1 MEVNKKTSSVFL
13 TVGGGRTG
21 FINGDRME
29 DGLKLGTDMRE
40 DPTRSRAAQ
49 GGNVGN
55 SMGSDGGIKTSYIK
69 LCLMSS

>member
-1 MEVNKKTSSVFL
+1 MEVSKKTSSGFL

-21 FINGDRME
+21 FIDGDRME
-29 DGLKLGTDMRE
+29 DDGLKLGKDVRE

-49 GGNVGN
+49 GSNVGN

-69 LCLMSS
+69 L